1 MDGPLCVPLYIG
13 KNLPE
18 QPDLL
23 LNTFL
28 NTDWDDNKK
37 RTLMKSKNRMK
48 KINKIK
54 QIQD

>member
-1 MDGPLCVPLYIG
+1 MDGPLCVPLYID
-13 KNLPE
+13 KNIPE
-18 QPDLL
+18 QSDLL